1 MTDALARGHGRA
13 MRSSAWLFVL
23 LLSACGGKIVETAP
37 IAETT
42 PVDGDERKSDGQQG
56 TLAPPPPPAPT
67 GAPAPASVTPLDAC
81 EVLCERDARC
91 DTTLPALPVNQ
102 DESGDCRTRCEKRL
116 AGKCGI
122 DDWLLCFA
130 SAITPNACTPLPEE
144 CKPAFCSWA
153 RCAKQPVSN
162 CE

>member
-1 MTDALARGHGRA
+1 MRA
-13 MRSSAWLFVL
+13 TILLLFVL
-23 LLSACGGKIVETAP
+23 GCGGKIVETAP
-37 IAETT
+37 VDDPARTSPAKT
-42 PVDGDERKSDGQQG
+42 DDGDIRFG
-56 TLAPPPPPAPT
+56 PAPADP
-67 GAPAPASVTPLDAC
+67 APSNPAPSHPTPASVTPLDAC

-91 DTTLPALPVNQ
+91 DTTLPALPVNG
-102 DESGDCRTRCEKRL
+102 EETGDCKTRCEKRL

-130 SAITPNACTPLPEE
+130 SSITPNACTPLPDE

-153 RCAKQPVSN
+153 ACARQPVSN